1 MRNTLSCLRGQV
13 DKEEDYRSR
22 GSNRHEYQ
30 QQKGKGKSEITGGRL
45 GGSEQEGRVSGEMQK
60 N

>member
-1 MRNTLSCLRGQV
+1 MVKWIRKRTTDPEV
-13 DKEEDYRSR
+13 
-22 GSNRHEYQ
+22 GSSNHQ